1 MQSQHTIWSLDDR
14 LIINNYIH
22 GSYSFWNE
30 WGSIIIKSRTLCQ
43 VDLIFIR
50 LIHSTRHSSSIIL
63 STTQWIL
70 HPLIIFARQRRATN
84 DPAHCPQSID
94 LFAARYNTQRAT
106 GGDRRRPGVI
116 ELFCGLPLSWG
127 SYHIHVYCHCFTV
140 VVVLVFTIIYS
151 THMSGGWV
159 VSVLDT
165 AIIYL
170 HICRPNTK
178 YHQELI
184 HNIYCNLFAELLYG
198 IQHMDRGGCTCRR
211 PTHR

>member
-14 LIINNYIH
+14 FIIINYIH

-50 LIHSTRHSSSIIL
+50 LIHSTRNSSSIIL
-63 STTQWIL
+63 STTQWI

-106 GGDRRRPGVI
+106 GSDRRRPGVI
-116 ELFCGLPLSWG
+116 ELYFAVYLCRGALIIFMYIATALRSW
-127 SYHIHVYCHCFTV
+127 SSLYT
-140 VVVLVFTIIYS
+140 LYS
-151 THMSGGWV
+151 TLHTC
-159 VSVLDT
+159 LDLVYWILQLYT
-165 AIIYL
+165 CTFVDQIQ
-170 HICRPNTK
+170 NTTK
-178 YHQELI
+178 
-184 HNIYCNLFAELLYG
+184 N
-198 IQHMDRGGCTCRR
+198 
-211 PTHR
+211 